1 MNESRFSVLRKT
13 TERAQRL
20 RREATPA
27 ERKLWARLKA
37 KQLNGLQFRRQH
49 PIGPY
54 IVDFYCAAL
63 KLAIEIDGDT
73 HGSEEA
79 LRRDE
84 KRSAF
89 IASKGVRII
98 RFWNSDIHE
107 RLDGALADI
116 LEGERIIRAE
126 FGVKA

>member
-1 MNESRFSVLRKT
+1 MTESRFSVSRKT

-37 KQLNGLQFRRQH
+37 KQLSGLQFRKQH

-54 IVDFYCAAL
+54 IVDFYCAEL
-63 KLAIEIDGDT
+63 KLAIEIDGDS
-73 HGSEEA
+73 HGS
-79 LRRDE
+79 RDAQQYDE
-84 KRSAF
+84 RRSAF
-89 IASKGVRII
+89 IASKDVRII

-107 RLDGALADI
+107 RLDGVLADI
-116 LEGERIIRAE
+116 LEEERVIRNERGAE
-126 FGVKA
+126 F